1 MEYTMEM
8 TGDDPDRLDTIVDA
22 DGATVIVE
30 NRALFYVLGSEIDFI
45 DTPVTT
51 EFVFKN
57 PNASGMCG
65 CGSTIRRFRCCVC
78 LCGCCCCFC
87 LFFSDGRGFR
97 RIFGRCILC
106 SHTSLHSTFAFCSL
120 QLAYSVIQYRLRRK
134 PPRLVGERERE
145 KKGVGIIMRKFL

>member
-87 LFFSDGRGFR
+87 FVFQTVGVFVG
-97 RIFGRCILC
+97 
-106 SHTSLHSTFAFCSL
+106 SLGDAFCALTRPCTQLSL
-120 QLAYSVIQYRLRRK
+120 SVHYNSLT
-134 PPRLVGERERE
+134 VS
-145 KKGVGIIMRKFL
+145 FSTD